1 MNVINVVTSALKRIG
16 TPQSSLA
23 VIRSTGYDKTTGIRP
38 LVKMER
44 SNIGKCTSVGT
55 LCAIYD
61 TNIGKFCSIARECYI
76 GGASHPLNHIS
87 TSSCFYIKRNYTGVC
102 YSENNYNWKS
112 PVKIGNDVWLGVR
125 VIVRGG
131 VTISDGAVIGA
142 GSVVTKDVGPYEIW
156 AGNPAR
162 FIRKRFDDETIKKLL
177 EIKWW
182 NWDDKMIKE
191 NTSLFENPRVF
202 LKHYGEI
209 L

>member
-1 MNVINVVTSALKRIG
+1 MNLINAIIGILKRIG
-16 TPQSSLA
+16 TPQSGLA
-23 VIRSTGYDKTTGIRP
+23 IICSTEYDMTTGIRP
-38 LVKMER
+38 LVKIER
-44 SNIGKCTSVGT
+44 SNIGKCTSIGT

-61 TNIGKFCSIARECYI
+61 ADIGKFCSIARECYI

-112 PVKIGNDVWLGVR
+112 PVKIGNDVWIGVR
-125 VIVRGG
+125 VIVKGG

-142 GSVVTKDVGPYEIW
+142 GSIVTKNVGPYEIW

-162 FIRKRFDDETIKKLL
+162 FIRKRFDDEIIKRLL

-182 NWDDKMIKE
+182 NWDDKIIKE
-191 NTSLFENPRVF
+191 NAVLFENPSKF
-202 LKHYGEI
+202 FKHYAEK
-209 L
+209 